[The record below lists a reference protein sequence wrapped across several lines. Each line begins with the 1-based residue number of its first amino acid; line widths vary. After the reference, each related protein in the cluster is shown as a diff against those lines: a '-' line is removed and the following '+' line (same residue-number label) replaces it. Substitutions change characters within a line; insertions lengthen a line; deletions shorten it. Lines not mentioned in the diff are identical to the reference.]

1 MALPSGYKPVEYI
14 TCAGKQWFDTGIAPS
29 ANLAVEI
36 CVKPASA
43 GLKENAI
50 LGASWS
56 ASGFFLMFYSN
67 QVKFHSK
74 GTSVQTSGFDT
85 TAKSI
90 IRCTQTSLVV
100 NGTSYSL
107 SVSGSDVTNTISLF
121 NVTDAGIGSN
131 NAAMYGDCYYCKM
144 WQGTTLVRDYQPCLN
159 SSGVPGMYDLVS
171 GVFYP
176 STSGTAFTS
185 GPITSDGRLEYIESN
200 GTQYIDTGFKPNQN
214 TRLSMVAQPT
224 VTPATNQYRSFF
236 GFRTNSEYFELI
248 KADGNSLKVYFLYS
262 NVVDTSKTF
271 DINWTARTTF
281 EINKNVATI
290 GNTSATI
297 SSAPAFQSDY
307 SIYLCASNYSG
318 NADYLTPMRIY
329 NCQIYDNGTLV
340 RDYIPYRYNGE
351 VGLWDRVSNT
361 FFGNSG
367 TGVFAAGPAAVYEK
381 VEYIESSG
389 TQYIDTG
396 FVPTYQTR
404 VVTELLMGA
413 YSSVAFAY
421 GSRTSNSSTTN
432 QFVMGAAAADTLRTD
447 YFGSKMTGSV
457 PGFAS
462 GSTRVLVD
470 QNKNVTTCN
479 GTTITNT
486 AKTSGT
492 TSPYNLWL
500 FTLNNAGSSTASGK
514 LRLYSCLIY
523 DNDVLVRDFVPV
535 VRADGT
541 VGLYDQLNE
550 IFYENA
556 GTGTFVAGPIAK
568 YAKVE
573 YIESTGTQY
582 VDTQFIPNQD
592 TRVVMDC
599 QAFLTDSGGT
609 FPFGV
614 RASTNSRAFAVALTD
629 SQVFYNYASLY
640 SFADYPDTSE
650 RMVIDANAFA
660 ATFKGSTTVKIS
672 LSTVTFTCGSNL
684 LLATASNGGAAY
696 TGATAWNG
704 RIYSCQ
710 IYDNDV
716 LVRDYVPAVRADG
729 IAGLYDQLN
738 DVFYTNSGTGTF
750 VGGPDLDYTK
760 LEYIESSGTQYVD
773 TGFKPNNNTRLTCGF
788 EILATASSWRAVFGA
803 RDSGYTACFA
813 IFASPDG
820 QFQSNTGNGNSS
832 YLFGDAVPVVGDH
845 NADVNKNTTTIDG
858 VSYTHAPVTFQNQI
872 PLYLFADNE
881 DGTASFF
888 IAQKLRYCQIYDNGT
903 LVRDYIPVLRGN
915 GQIGL
920 IDLVSGLFY
929 ANAGSGLFVAGPEIV
944 DPDPPEP
951 PGPYEPPSFT
961 EQTLAY
967 LAALRYPF
975 YKLCRLR
982 FLQPDGSTAF
992 SLDNNPKNRRGGAF
1006 IADGSISAN
1015 LQNGKRRNATVVLS
1029 NLDGSFDYNVNT
1041 VWFGTEIAIDEG
1053 LILPDGSEYYIQQGV
1068 FAIENPTEAVE
1079 PANRTATYNLVD
1091 KWSYLDGTLFG
1102 NLESTYE
1109 VPVGTNIFQ
1118 PIEAI
1123 LALDRGNGQPVD
1135 GATPIF
1141 TEYYNSKTQALPDGS
1156 TANLIDSPYTL
1167 RIDSDNGTYADI
1179 LLGLAAMVNA
1189 WIGYDQTGA
1198 LRIDPSQ
1205 DDILDT
1211 NKPILWQFSMDEATF
1226 LGANYTVRNVDVYND
1241 YIVLG
1246 ELLDDNSQPAGRATN
1261 LDPRSDTNVQTIG
1274 RKTFRMSA
1282 PGFATDKQCQDLAV
1296 WKLKRSTSLQKAI
1309 SISCSQLFHIEENG
1323 LVTIVR
1329 TDKPGSPVERHLVMG
1344 FTRPLTSNGEMQI
1357 NAVSVQDFV
1366 TATVTSW
1373 PE

>member
-1 MALPSGYKPVEYI
+1 MALPSGYKPLEYI
-14 TCAGKQWFDTGIAPS
+14 TCAGKQWFDTGLSAS
-29 ANLAVEI
+29 ANLKVEV
-36 CVKPASA
+36 CVKPASN
-43 GLKENAI
+43 GLGENAI

-56 ASGFFLMFYSN
+56 ASGFFLMFYNN

-74 GTSVQTSGFDT
+74 GASVQTTGFDT

-90 IRCTQTSLVV
+90 IQCTQTSLVV

-107 SVSGSDVTNTISLF
+107 SGGGSDVSTTISLF

-131 NAAMYGDCYYCKM
+131 NAAAYLDCYYCKM

-159 SSGVPGMYDLVS
+159 SSGVPGMYDLVN

-176 STSGTAFTS
+176 STSGTAFAS
-185 GPITSDGRLEYIESN
+185 GPITSDGRLEYIESS
-200 GTQYIDTGFKPNQN
+200 GTQYIDTGFNPNQDTRVVCGIFISGTLPTSNFIPFGCRTSASGGYFYPITSNGAWAYCFGSKLAESSVN
-214 TRLSMVAQPT
+214 TSGRILMDSNKNTLYVNGSEIV
-224 VTPATNQYRSFF
+224 VTNNQFSGACPIFLFALNQSGTASFRSSYR
-236 GFRTNSEYFELI
+236 
-248 KADGNSLKVYFLYS
+248 LYS
-262 NVVDTSKTF
+262 CK
-271 DINWTARTTF
+271 
-281 EINKNVATI
+281 
-290 GNTSATI
+290 
-297 SSAPAFQSDY
+297 
-307 SIYLCASNYSG
+307 
-318 NADYLTPMRIY
+318 
-329 NCQIYDNGTLV
+329 IYDNNVLV
-340 RDYIPYRYNGE
+340 RDYIPFRYNGE

-361 FFGNSG
+361 FYGNSG
-367 TGVFAAGPAAVYEK
+367 SGVFTAGPEAVYER
-381 VEYIESSG
+381 VEYIQSSG
-389 TQYIDTG
+389 TQYVDTG
-396 FVPTYQTR
+396 FVPDANTR
-404 VVTELLMGA
+404 VTSMFQMVSPGSANECIFGVVGQF
-413 YSSVAFAY
+413 SFRWY
-421 GSRTSNSSTTN
+421 GSGGYFRSNGANSVNFATTIPP
-432 QFVMGAAAADTLRTD
+432 GARHTVT
-447 YFGSKMTGSV
+447 KT
-457 PGFAS
+457 P
-462 GSTRVLVD
+462 
-470 QNKNVTTCN
+470 TTC
-479 GTTITNT
+479 TIDNAYTVTNT
-486 AKTSGT
+486 VGTVTSSLYIFAQRAASAPTAYAKVKIFSFRAFDGDT
-492 TSPYNLWL
+492 
-500 FTLNNAGSSTASGK
+500 
-514 LRLYSCLIY
+514 
-523 DNDVLVRDFVPV
+523 LVRDFVPA
-535 VRADGT
+535 VRSDGT
-541 VGLYDQLNE
+541 AGLYDQLNE

-556 GTGTFVAGPIAK
+556 GTGTFVVGPVAK
-568 YAKVE
+568 YAQVE
-573 YIESTGTQY
+573 YLESTGTQYIDTGLPIGPQNAAGIKSVVDKQIFSAARYSLDGTGYGATPYFNSFYVGVGSNMIAYGNGRTDEFTTIPYDGGRKTFSYSGTGEIEITGLQKIAFTFQAPDTALNFLLFAYNQGANGIRCYSGKIFSAKLYQNGTLVRDLVPAVRADGTPGLLDQANNAFYTNSGSGTFLVGPDLDYTRLEYIGSTGTQY
-582 VDTQFIPNQD
+582 VDTGFIPNQD

-599 QAFLTDSGGT
+599 QAYSTYNGGSFL
-609 FPFGV
+609 FGV
-614 RASTNSRAFAVALTD
+614 RAGLNNKAFAVALTGP
-629 SQVFYNYASLY
+629 QVFYNYASNY
-640 SFADYPDTSE
+640 QFADYPTTLE
-650 RMVIDANAFA
+650 RMMVDANKNV
-660 ATFKGSTTVKIS
+660 ATFAGSTTATIS
-672 LSTVTFTCGSNL
+672 LASGTFACDSTL
-684 LLATASNGGAAY
+684 LLAAFNNAGTPDVGDPAWVGAI
-696 TGATAWNG
+696 W
-704 RIYSCQ
+704 SCQ
-710 IYDNDV
+710 IYDNGV
-716 LVRDYVPAVRADG
+716 LIRDYVPA
-729 IAGLYDQLN
+729 
-738 DVFYTNSGTGTF
+738 
-750 VGGPDLDYTK
+750 
-760 LEYIESSGTQYVD
+760 
-773 TGFKPNNNTRLTCGF
+773 
-788 EILATASSWRAVFGA
+788 
-803 RDSGYTACFA
+803 
-813 IFASPDG
+813 
-820 QFQSNTGNGNSS
+820 
-832 YLFGDAVPVVGDH
+832 
-845 NADVNKNTTTIDG
+845 
-858 VSYTHAPVTFQNQI
+858 
-872 PLYLFADNE
+872 
-881 DGTASFF
+881 
-888 IAQKLRYCQIYDNGT
+888 LRE
-903 LVRDYIPVLRGN
+903 N

-929 ANAGSGLFVAGPEIV
+929 ANAGSGAFIAGPEIV

-992 SLDNNPKNRRGGAF
+992 SLDNNPKNRRSGAF

-1015 LQNGKRRNATVVLS
+1015 LQNGKRRNATVTLS
-1029 NLDGSFDYNVNT
+1029 NLDSSFDYNVNT
-1041 VWFGTEIAIDEG
+1041 VWFGTEIAVDEG
-1053 LILPDGSEYYIQQGV
+1053 LVLPDGSEYYIQQGV

-1118 PIEAI
+1118 PIQAI

-1135 GATPIF
+1135 GVTPIF

-1156 TANLIDSPYTL
+1156 TASLIDSPYTL
-1167 RIDSDNGTYADI
+1167 RIDSDNGTYADV

-1282 PGFATDKQCQDLAV
+1282 PGFATDQQCQDLAV

-1309 SISCSQLFHIEENG
+1309 TISCSQLFHIEENG